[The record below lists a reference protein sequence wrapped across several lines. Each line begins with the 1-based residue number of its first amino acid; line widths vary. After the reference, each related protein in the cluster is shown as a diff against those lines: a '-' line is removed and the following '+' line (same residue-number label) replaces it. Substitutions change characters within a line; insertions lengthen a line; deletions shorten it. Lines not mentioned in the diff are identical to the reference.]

1 MNELL
6 KKYNI
11 TKEWLV
17 TVIKI
22 DQLTTEEVNDL
33 DYLEDRIE
41 AHLSWELV

>member
-17 TVIKI
+17 NIIKI

-41 AHLSWELV
+41 THLSWG

>member
-6 KKYNI
+6 EKYNI

-17 TVIKI
+17 NIIKV

-41 AHLSWELV
+41 THLSWK

>member
-17 TVIKI
+17 NIIKI

-41 AHLSWELV
+41 THLSWE

>member
-11 TKEWLV
+11 TKEWLA
-17 TVIKI
+17 TVIKV

-41 AHLSWELV
+41 THLSWELV